1 MNEKNTK
8 TETNTNALKGDV
20 VQNNG
25 LPVGIDAKLREKAL
39 SKIQKA
45 VVSFNAKHW
54 AVAQA
59 IYEVRTADS
68 FDKTFKNIEDF
79 ADALNT
85 TKGTISK
92 YVNSIE
98 FKKYLEEK
106 GVVCDFTMSQVGELL
121 KTFNDYKKKELD
133 FKGFLDDNTI
143 TADMSVMKIR
153 EAVKKANTLN
163 IMVKA
168 DKTDSTTADKTDNS
182 TADKTDSA
190 TADKTDNSTADKKDS
205 ATADKTDNSTADK
218 TDSAT
223 ADKTDSATAG
233 SGITFDENGR
243 VTSVNGVQNKITDPC
258 THIDLC
264 VKGVRCGAFDIE
276 NDNFN
281 IDLALLLSK
290 YGFSKIKEMLVT
302 TGVLSE

>member
-1 MNEKNTK
+1 MNEKNAK
-8 TETNTNALKGDV
+8 TETNTKPLKGDV
-20 VQNNG
+20 VQNSG

-163 IMVKA
+163 ITVKA
-168 DKTDSTTADKTDNS
+168 DE
-182 TADKTDSA
+182 TDSA
-190 TADKTDNSTADKKDS
+190 
-205 ATADKTDNSTADK
+205 TADK

-223 ADKTDSATAG
+223 ADKTDSATTD

-243 VTSVNGVQNKITDPC
+243 VASVNGVQNKITDPC

-264 VKGVRCGAFDIE
+264 VKGVRCGTFDIE
-276 NDNFN
+276 NDDFN

>member
-8 TETNTNALKGDV
+8 TQGTSEKPLTGEI
-20 VQNNG
+20 VQNSG

-59 IYEVRTADS
+59 IYEVRTADT

-85 TKGTISK
+85 TKGTVSK

-133 FKGFLDDNTI
+133 FKSFLDANAI

-153 EAVKKANTLN
+153 AVVKKANTLN
-163 IMVKA
+163 ITVKA
-168 DKTDSTTADKTDNS
+168 DKTDSTTADKTDS
-182 TADKTDSA
+182 TTADKTDSTTADKADSA
-190 TADKTDNSTADKKDS
+190 TADKTD
-205 ATADKTDNSTADK
+205 
-218 TDSAT
+218 
-223 ADKTDSATAG
+223 

-243 VTSVNGVQNKITDPC
+243 VASVNGVQNKITDPC

-264 VKGVRCGAFDIE
+264 VKGVRCGTFDIE

-302 TGVLSE
+302 SGVLSE